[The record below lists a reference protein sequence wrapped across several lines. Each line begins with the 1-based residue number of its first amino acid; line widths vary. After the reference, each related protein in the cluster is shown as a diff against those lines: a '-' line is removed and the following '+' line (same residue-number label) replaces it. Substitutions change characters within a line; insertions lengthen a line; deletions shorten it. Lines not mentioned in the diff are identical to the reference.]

1 MEEKIIEMQR
11 KPLYTETIR
20 RFTDRSTE
28 ISYSPEATPA
38 PKQLWKE
45 TETRFYAE
53 PEPLIDRD
61 TAIGIAVVAVV
72 VAVGV
77 AAYFIIKDEYESA
90 PMPETEAI
98 SQ

>member
-11 KPLYTETIR
+11 KPVRVETIR
-20 RFTDRSTE
+20 RYTDRSTE
-28 ISYSPEATPA
+28 VSVSPEATPV

-61 TAIGIAVVAVV
+61 TAIGIAAVAVV
-72 VAVGV
+72 VAIGV
-77 AAYFIIKDEYESA
+77 ATYFIVKDSSEQQLL
-90 PMPETEAI
+90 PETEPV
-98 SQ
+98 Q